1 MGQGS
6 LSLPA
11 PSPKFGCE
19 NMDSISDMYMAA
31 MLLSYGA
38 DLIEVDRSDRRRQKF
53 KFGGQIPQ
61 ILVFT
66 TDKIVLRIENPT
78 FDDILTYFVGEK
90 LMFPP
95 SFVDSVRRIK
105 ALIHNN

>member
-1 MGQGS
+1 
-6 LSLPA
+6 
-11 PSPKFGCE
+11 
-19 NMDSISDMYMAA
+19 MDSISDMYMAA

-38 DLIEVDRSDRRRQKF
+38 DLLEVDRSDRRRQKF

-61 ILVFT
+61 IFVRSSE
-66 TDKIVLRIENPT
+66 KVVLRIENPS
-78 FDDILTYFVGEK
+78 FDDIMTYFVGEK
-90 LMFPP
+90 LLFPP

>member
-1 MGQGS
+1 
-6 LSLPA
+6 
-11 PSPKFGCE
+11 
-19 NMDSISDMYMAA
+19 MDSISDMYMAA

-38 DLIEVDRSDRRRQKF
+38 DLLEVDRSDRRRQKF
-53 KFGGQIPQ
+53 KFGGQIAQ
-61 ILVFT
+61 IFILS
-66 TDKIVLRIENPT
+66 DKVVLRIENPS